1 MAAAGKGHHGDCWE
15 GPRVAEVV
23 AVPQETKGQADGDC
37 YLHKFN
43 LSSHHPIEAENLTPF
58 EHVIVPQ
65 DPYGPW
71 MLVERKQR
79 RQGKQQ
85 VLTNKGTVIP
95 IDGSRFNP
103 IYDDNANVNVQTN
116 QSEIIFD
123 SSPVDVNNLVLVST
137 PQNHIL
143 KVPCGYCSYFKH
155 VSYQRL
161 LDPSNSKNSHGAEVH
176 RDPPQDI
183 AQLDQAS

>member
-1 MAAAGKGHHGDCWE
+1 
-15 GPRVAEVV
+15 
-23 AVPQETKGQADGDC
+23 
-37 YLHKFN
+37 
-43 LSSHHPIEAENLTPF
+43 
-58 EHVIVPQ
+58 
-65 DPYGPW
+65 

-143 KVPCGYCSYFKH
+143 KVPCGK
-155 VSYQRL
+155 
-161 LDPSNSKNSHGAEVH
+161 KNSSRMTDLLNVTCKSSITLRKNPVIPIGLKSSNVVVPCYLSHWPSSSNQSQGNHGLLSTL
-176 RDPPQDI
+176 RSI
-183 AQLDQAS
+183 QLMSFLPRLHLRVLFLFQARLIPKTP